1 MNELIKIER
10 DGPVAILTLNNPP
23 HNLLTTQFLSEYCE
37 ALEQAPADGA
47 RAILV
52 KSDLRHFCAGA
63 DVEKLSED
71 AIDAEHI
78 LNRLESVPIPIVA
91 ALNGAVLGG
100 GFEIALAA
108 DLLVAADSAEI
119 GSVEVNLGLAPLL
132 GAVQRLTAR
141 IGPARAKEITML
153 GRRYAPE
160 LLERWGVINLV
171 VGEKELFSA
180 GLSLAKQLGAGPTV
194 AIGSIKKIANIT
206 VDQGVKEADR
216 TAGDLLSPVWNSRD
230 LKRGREAMQKTGP
243 GTAAFEGN

>member
-119 GSVEVNLGLAPLL
+119 GSVEVNHGLAPLL

-194 AIGSIKKIANIT
+194 AIRSIKKIANIT
-206 VDQGVKEADR
+206 VNQGVKEADR